1 LLRAIFCAKMSGG
14 MPELSL
20 PLIEEAAEFLRGRI
34 RRTPVELSPALTK
47 LLGVPVRLK
56 LESLQIT
63 GSFKIRG
70 ALFRLA
76 RLTEA
81 ERRTGIV
88 TCSAG
93 NHGKACAY
101 AGRELGV
108 RVTIYVPKTVDEAKY
123 RGMIALGADVNV
135 TPFPGYDETE
145 DLAQQQAR
153 SSGRP
158 FLSPF
163 DDAEIMAGNGGTL
176 AREIVEDLPEAR
188 EFILPVGGG
197 GLGAG
202 FAFYVKHKIAGARF
216 IACQHEVS
224 PGLKVSFE
232 RGAAATRLPSGDTLA
247 GGIEGG
253 IGAQTFEILKPRV
266 DHLALVND
274 AQIMAAMRWMIEEH
288 QYLIEPTAAAV
299 IAACLNEKIGDLRG
313 PAVVVISGRNVSGS
327 TVQRV
332 LCP

>member
-1 LLRAIFCAKMSGG
+1 MA
-14 MPELSL
+14 ELSL
-20 PLIEEAAEFLRGRI
+20 ALIEEAAEFLRGRI
-34 RRTPVELSPALTK
+34 RRTPVEASPVLAK
-47 LLGVPVRLK
+47 LLGVPVWLK
-56 LESLQIT
+56 LESLQVT

-70 ALFRLA
+70 AFFRMS
-76 RLTEA
+76 RLSEA
-81 ERRTGIV
+81 ERRRGIV

-108 RVTIYVPKTVDEAKY
+108 RVTIFVPQTVDEAKY
-123 RGMIALGADVNV
+123 RGMIALGADVRV
-135 TPFPGYDETE
+135 APFPGYDETE
-145 DLAQQQAR
+145 ELAQEEAR
-153 SSGRP
+153 RSGLP
-158 FLSPF
+158 FLSAF

-188 EFILPVGGG
+188 EFIVPVGGG

-216 IACQHEVS
+216 TACQHEVS

-232 RGAAATRLPSGDTLA
+232 RGTAATRLPSGDTLA

-253 IGAQTFEILKPRV
+253 IGAQTFEILRTRV
-266 DHLALVND
+266 DQMALVND
-274 AQIMAAMRWMIEEH
+274 GQIMAAMRWLIEEH

-299 IAACLNEKIGDLRG
+299 LAACLNGKIGELRG
-313 PAVVVISGRNVSGS
+313 PAVVVLSGRNVSGA
-327 TVQRV
+327 TVRKI